1 MKFILIFGGINNDGK
16 KGAMGWKS
24 LKFIKVY

>member
-1 MKFILIFGGINNDGK
+1 MKFILIFGGINNDGEM
-16 KGAMGWKS
+16 GAMGWKS